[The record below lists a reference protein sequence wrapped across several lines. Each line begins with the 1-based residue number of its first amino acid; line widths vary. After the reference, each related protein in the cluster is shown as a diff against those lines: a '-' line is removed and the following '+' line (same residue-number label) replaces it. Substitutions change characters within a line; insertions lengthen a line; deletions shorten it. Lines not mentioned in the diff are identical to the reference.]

1 MEVLLLTEESRA
13 SAGRWW
19 LFSAVVLMA
28 LGAALLLL
36 AAQRAVPAAHE
47 SGASRAEGPSGLL
60 VPSPND
66 AAWTDYYRSRQ
77 DGVRMSVHLPATH
90 RGDAVI
96 VWERF
101 SEAARATVALAE
113 MHYDCGRRTR
123 RSARMAVYRN
133 GVLDGIADLPNVPV
147 PVAVAT
153 DSVEQDALL
162 LVCEGRL
169 PAVVDDAN

>member
-13 SAGRWW
+13 ATGRWW

-28 LGAALLLL
+28 LGAGLLLL
-36 AAQRAVPAAHE
+36 AAQRGLPAAHE
-47 SGASRAEGPSGLL
+47 SSAARAEGPSGLL

-66 AAWTDYYRSRQ
+66 AAWTDYYRSRR
-77 DGVRMSVHLPATH
+77 DGVRMSVHLPATR
-90 RGDAVI
+90 RGDSAI

-133 GVLDGIADLPNVPV
+133 GALDGIADLPGAAD
-147 PVAVAT
+147 PVAVVA

-169 PAVVDDAN
+169 PAVVDEAD